1 MSVQQRNLQPSDNS
15 RQDSFPNHIQT
26 EKNNPP
32 LMNSRSLGYQDTS
45 PSRQPGNY
53 RTIIRAS
60 GPIKESFL
68 IDPTLSVPPSLL
80 PPKTPHETVTEENG
94 VKVIQRNN
102 LNLIAKKGEIDA
114 DIEIM
119 NPKSD
124 EVTRCRID
132 IRSRGDIMIQL
143 DLRGTASPDDPTRVV
158 LPLCLLDVHSSSGN
172 IDLWIPRKRLE
183 GPLNITTR
191 YGVDFSPVVLKDLN
205 VFNESEN
212 LWRKKRTECFL
223 GNFDGWS
230 EGMGDMINLEAKAG
244 CVKVQ
249 YIEEKPGG
257 AESGIVWL
265 TKDDDGKW
273 LMMKDGHWL
282 SSSGSARKQD
292 KEEQAGRGSHTGQ
305 PVGRKP

>member
-1 MSVQQRNLQPSDNS
+1 MQP
-15 RQDSFPNHIQT
+15 RYLDS
-26 EKNNPP
+26 
-32 LMNSRSLGYQDTS
+32 QDTS

-80 PPKTPHETVTEENG
+80 PPKTPHEMVTEENG

-102 LNLIAKKGEIDA
+102 LNLIAKKREIDA

-132 IRSRGDIMIQL
+132 IRSRGDITIHL
-143 DLRGTASPDDPTRVV
+143 HLPGTASPHDPTRLV
-158 LPLCLLDVHSSSGN
+158 LPLCLMDVHSSSGA
-172 IDLWIPRKRLE
+172 IYLWIPWKRLE
-183 GPLNITTR
+183 GPLNVTTR
-191 YGVDFSPVVLKDLN
+191 HGMQFSPIVLKDLN
-205 VFNESEN
+205 IFNESKK
-212 LWRKKRTECFL
+212 WRKERKECFL
-223 GNFDGWS
+223 GNFAGWS
-230 EGMGDMINLEAKAG
+230 EGTGDMINLEAKAG
-244 CVKVQ
+244 RVIVR

-282 SSSGSARKQD
+282 SSSGSAREQD
-292 KEEQAGRGSHTGQ
+292 KEEQAGRRQ
-305 PVGRKP
+305 PVGRRL